1 MDELVKMTIQ
11 DVEDLQSKLLIR
23 IPDSKTNKPR
33 SFIVNQMY
41 LNVYRKY
48 VALRPEDMN
57 SIRFFFKH
65 KNGRGYRQVVG
76 IHQFRKMPKVV
87 ATYLNLPNPTEY
99 TGHCFRR
106 SSATMLVDAG
116 GDITSLKRLG
126 GWKSSN
132 VAEGY
137 IEESLNNKVQ
147 VANKMFASENVQEN
161 NLTSSN
167 VPSMPHE
174 CINYYETNKMVTV
187 ENVQHNNPPS
197 SSNVLPMINNCTNC
211 QITVN
216 ITNNK

>member
-1 MDELVKMTIQ
+1 MDELVKMTLQ
-11 DVEDLQSKLLIR
+11 DVEDLQSKLLVS
-23 IPDSKTNKPR
+23 IPDSKTNKSR
-33 SFIVNQMY
+33 SFVVNEMY

-57 SIRFFFKH
+57 NSRFFFKYQ
-65 KNGRGYRQVVG
+65 NGKGCRQVVG

-87 ATYLNLPNPTEY
+87 ATFLNLSNANEY

-106 SSATMLVDAG
+106 SSATMLVDSG

-137 IEESLNNKVQ
+137 IEESLTEKVQ
-147 VANKMFASENVQEN
+147 VANKIFAPENTQHNKITSFNNPSIPNVNYCQSNKIINVEN
-161 NLTSSN
+161 IQNSNLTSSHD
-167 VPSMPHE
+167 VPSMF
-174 CINYYETNKMVTV
+174 NT
-187 ENVQHNNPPS
+187 
-197 SSNVLPMINNCTNC
+197 CTNC

-216 ITNNK
+216 ITNN